1 MINREQLEEI
11 TAAKKQIVEGSMVIW
26 RTRLGTLIDTGNVK
40 GASDF
45 LATPVE
51 PEEANNCNCTNAVAG
66 CGQPI
71 LVSGTVTPGEPKI
84 E

>member
-1 MINREQLEEI
+1 MMNREQLEEVT
-11 TAAKKQIVEGSMVIW
+11 TAKRQIVEGSMVIW
-26 RTRLGTLIDTGNVK
+26 RTRLGSLIDTGNVR

-71 LVSGTVTPGEPKI
+71 LVSGKVTLEEPTVN
-84 E
+84 